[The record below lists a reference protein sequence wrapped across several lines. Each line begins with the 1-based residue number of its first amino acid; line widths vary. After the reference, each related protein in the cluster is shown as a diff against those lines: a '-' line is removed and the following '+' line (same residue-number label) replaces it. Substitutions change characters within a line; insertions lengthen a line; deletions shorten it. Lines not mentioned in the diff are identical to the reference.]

1 MPFGSQVHKH
11 KLSLLKG
18 RDESLR
24 SAQDYLYQ
32 GSEYLQRRCSAAL
45 HREYPQLAGTVDQQ
59 IVSSARLSQTHAAP
73 QLALGASSGLGGL
86 LCLVGDAVIASGD
99 LEKIEENAAAVR
111 HAEGQAQ
118 CRMNDAHLLEGKVL
132 VHLQAANKAVVDA
145 RAAVSGEKEHIFTTL
160 RAAAAPTPTPTPTPA
175 LAPAPA
181 VAEADGGS
189 ELDQVLE
196 RACAVGLLGESEYD
210 RLTDALASGARSEAE
225 LLVEWSTKLQLKESD
240 SAAEKAAAP
249 APAPGTG
256 DSVPVGIP
264 VVGTPSD
271 SDIVD
276 GDFVVVEGVAVAVN

>member
-1 MPFGSQVHKH
+1 MLRLLRCRAVGSQAHKH

-45 HREYPQLAGTVDQQ
+45 HREYPQLAGTVDQP
-59 IVSSARLSQTHAAP
+59 IASAARLSQTHAAP

-99 LEKIEENAAAVR
+99 LEKIEKNAAAVR

-118 CRMNDAHLLEGKVL
+118 CRMNVAHMLEGKAL

-145 RAAVSGEKEHIFTTL
+145 RGAISGEKEHIFTTL
-160 RAAAAPTPTPTPTPA
+160 RSEAAAPTPTRTPIPA
-175 LAPAPA
+175 LAPAP
-181 VAEADGGS
+181 
-189 ELDQVLE
+189 
-196 RACAVGLLGESEYD
+196 
-210 RLTDALASGARSEAE
+210 
-225 LLVEWSTKLQLKESD
+225 
-240 SAAEKAAAP
+240 AP

-264 VVGTPSD
+264 VVGTPVD
-271 SDIVD
+271 SDFVD
-276 GDFVVVEGVAVAVN
+276 GDFVVVEGVAVAIN